1 VCSVA
6 RKNWLEEEDEEK
18 KRKGKKLSKNNVV
31 VVVVYSQLGYS
42 TVGAISLF
50 CFAMSVWHV
59 GVSKCSFA
67 QLKKYVWLLRLL
79 LLQSIEQ
86 VAEAANFFC
95 VNVNGFGQHTLFMYR
110 KTVTGV
116 HTLSILHDLMHIITY
131 IISKRTVH
139 ACAYLQ
145 IFFD

>member
-6 RKNWLEEEDEEK
+6 RKNWLEEEEEK
-18 KRKGKKLSKNNVV
+18 KREGKKLSKNNNVV

-59 GVSKCSFA
+59 GVSYCSFA

-95 VNVNGFGQHTLFMYR
+95 VNVNGFVDNTHSFC
-110 KTVTGV
+110 TGK
-116 HTLSILHDLMHIITY
+116 L
-131 IISKRTVH
+131 
-139 ACAYLQ
+139 
-145 IFFD
+145 

>member
-31 VVVVYSQLGYS
+31 VVVYSQLGYS

-59 GVSKCSFA
+59 GVS
-67 QLKKYVWLLRLL
+67 
-79 LLQSIEQ
+79 
-86 VAEAANFFC
+86 
-95 VNVNGFGQHTLFMYR
+95 
-110 KTVTGV
+110 
-116 HTLSILHDLMHIITY
+116 
-131 IISKRTVH
+131 
-139 ACAYLQ
+139 
-145 IFFD
+145 